1 MTKLDAYFSQFK
13 IINSKIKQLQASKQK
28 DKGGV
33 KFDPLLDAVP
43 SQPPRKKKR
52 GPLLDENVR
61 LSICDMGNGCWT
73 FHHFTSKI

>member
-13 IINSKIKQLQASKQK
+13 IIKSKIQQHQASKQK
-28 DKGGV
+28 DKSAV

-52 GPLLDENVR
+52 GPLLDENV
-61 LSICDMGNGCWT
+61 
-73 FHHFTSKI
+73 